1 MMKIRRLVGVA
12 SVLLAGIVLARNLM
26 IHYEKPVSGWKQ
38 LVQAKGQYYPVPAEW
53 IRTPEGRIA
62 HDLVLPPGVPAPV
75 PFDFD
80 EADGYWFWP
89 KGNREVAKAYFE
101 HLCRTEAGEWIF
113 EKQTDV
119 EGLYFA
125 RPIGRPTNAYLRNLF
140 AVEAPFV
147 EKEFQLMGESLN
159 SRGRE
164 FVNQPFRNYFYIE
177 EPRREVAWQSG
188 ITNQY
193 IRIFGFTATWNL
205 WKGELVRNLEE
216 KTPMQVKGIV
226 SPTSR
231 YALTWRGIS
240 RPMDREYRIAGGELI
255 VYERESRKVL
265 AVSRTFQL
273 GRRSKSPL
281 QISSWFQSPACRQGV
296 WPGPLFISDFAGRV
310 LQERPVVIHSQDKGT
325 YSWRLQPSKN
335 YMNSR

>member
-1 MMKIRRLVGVA
+1 MKISRLVGVA

-26 IHYEKPVSGWKQ
+26 IHYEMPVSGWKQ
-38 LVQAKGQYYPVPAEW
+38 LVQAKGQYYPIPAEW

-147 EKEFQLMGESLN
+147 EKEFHLLPDNLDFNG
-159 SRGRE
+159 GK
-164 FVNQPFRNYFYIE
+164 FVRPPFQNYLYVE
-177 EPRREVAWQSG
+177 EPRREVDWQSG
-188 ITNQY
+188 ITHPY
-193 IRIFGFTATWNL
+193 IRIFGYTAKWSLFKDTYVNEAE
-205 WKGELVRNLEE
+205 EL
-216 KTPMQVKGIV
+216 TPMQVRGID
-226 SPTSR
+226 SPSSR

-240 RPMDREYRIAGGELI
+240 RPLDREYRIAGGELI
-255 VYERESRKVL
+255 VYERESRKVI

-296 WPGPLFISDFAGRV
+296 WPGGMFISEFSRRV
-310 LQERPVVIHSQDKGT
+310 LEDKPFLIDSQNKGK
-325 YSWRLQPSKN
+325 YLWRFQRSRN
-335 YMNSR
+335 YMNSP